1 MKLKLFYERLNTFIV
16 TNTLFMKN
24 GILHILYR
32 IFGREKVENSIRETS
47 EFINNGKSRFKS
59 NFDQSGRYYQSIIR
73 VYKVAFGSL
82 SFVVI
87 YYFVIQTNFLWLTGS
102 MPSIDD
108 LQNPKLSVASTIVSM
123 DGEIIGNFYA
133 ENRIPV
139 DSSEISPWM
148 FKALIATEDAR
159 FNEHSGIDLRSL
171 GGVVL
176 GILKGGDRGGGSTIS
191 QQLAKNLYN
200 TRRKEMR
207 GLFYHIPG
215 VKTIIYKSKEWFTAV
230 SLERRYTKGEI
241 ATMYLNTVDFGSNTF
256 GIKTAA
262 RKYFNKEPIDLQPD
276 EAAILVGTLK
286 ATTFYNPI
294 RNPENAVRRR
304 NTVLQLMQTH
314 EYLTEAEKE
323 KFKNL
328 PLKLNVAEDKTEG
341 SNENYFKS
349 EIVKLVNEWA
359 KSEDMDVDVYRDG
372 LRIYTTIDAR
382 MQDYAV
388 AGLNKHME
396 MLQKQFNS
404 EWGKENPWR
413 YQNGEEIGGYIDTV
427 AKRTTYYKKLAD
439 KYDNNTDSVK
449 KYMNVPMKMKVFS
462 YKGTQN
468 VLMSHMDS
476 IRYYKK
482 FLQSGMVAMDPYNGF
497 IKAWVGGIDFEHF
510 QYDHVKQA
518 RRQPGSTFKP
528 ILYTAAIDGSSDMS
542 PCDKIRDEP
551 VKTSWIENGEEKT
564 WEPRNANGSFS
575 YANMTLRSALAR
587 SVNSVAVQLTLK
599 VGSQAVVDYAK
610 KLGITSPL
618 ESVGSIGLGTSDA
631 SLYELVAAY
640 APFVNE
646 GRYTKPMLIYKI
658 EDKNGKVLVEFES
671 ETRQVIRPESAFLM
685 QFMLR
690 GNVEEAGGTGRRM
703 FNYGSVFKNN
713 GQLGGKTGTTS
724 NNSDAWYIG
733 FTKDLVCGSW
743 VGGDDRSIHF
753 RSSMGEGSKSALPI
767 VGLFLDKVYSDK
779 QLTYRS
785 GPFLKPTEKI
795 EKDYMGCFSS
805 PSPLDSAAMSKDS
818 LMINSVD
825 SVRLSIPDTN
835 SIRNAIRETF
845 DSKRPKADSIGDFR
859 RRKVEVETE
868 KKKQPPN
875 PNI

>member
-1 MKLKLFYERLNTFIV
+1 MKLKLFYERLSTFIA
-16 TNTLFMKN
+16 TNTLSLKN
-24 GILHILYR
+24 GILHILYK
-32 IFGREKVENSIRETS
+32 IFGRERVEDFIGKIS
-47 EFINNGKSRFKS
+47 EFVRNGKSQFKS
-59 NFDQSGRYYQSIIR
+59 NFDQSGKYYQSIIR

-82 SFVVI
+82 LFVVI
-87 YYFVIQTNFLWLTGS
+87 YYAAIQTNFLWLTGS

-108 LQNPKLSVASTIVSM
+108 LQNPKLSQASTIVSM
-123 DGEIIGNFYA
+123 DGETIGNFYA

-139 DSSEISPWM
+139 DSNEISPWM
-148 FKALIATEDAR
+148 FKALVATEDSR

-171 GGVVL
+171 GGVAL

-207 GLFYHIPG
+207 GLLYYIPG

-304 NTVLQLMQTH
+304 NTVLQLMETH
-314 EYLTEAEKE
+314 EYLTEAENE
-323 KFKNL
+323 KLKKL
-328 PLKLNVAEDKTEG
+328 PLKLNVVEDKSEG
-341 SNENYFKS
+341 SYENYFKS

-372 LRIYTTIDAR
+372 LRIYTTIDAQ

-413 YQNGEEIGGYIDTV
+413 YQNGEEISGYIDTV
-427 AKRTTYYKKLAD
+427 AKRTTYYKKLVD

-468 VLMSHMDS
+468 MMMSHMDS

-528 ILYTAAIDGSSDMS
+528 ILYTAAIDGSSNMS

-551 VKTSWIENGEEKT
+551 VKASWIENGEEKI

-599 VGSQAVVDYAK
+599 IGSQAVVEYAR

-658 EDKNGKVLVEFES
+658 EDKNGKVLVEFEPQ
-671 ETRQVIRPESAFLM
+671 TRQVIRPESAFLM

-690 GNVEEAGGTGRRM
+690 GNVEEPGGTGRRM

-785 GPFLKPTEKI
+785 GPFPKPTEKI
-795 EKDYMGCFSS
+795 YKDYMGCHSDIN
-805 PSPLDSAAMSKDS
+805 PLDLAAIVSDS

-825 SVRLSIPDTN
+825 SLRLSIPDTN
-835 SIRNAIRETF
+835 SIRNAVRETF
-845 DSKRPKADSIGDFR
+845 TNKRPKADSIGDFK

-868 KKKQPPN
+868 KNKQLPN
-875 PNI
+875 PNF